1 MARKGQDS
9 QKDMDQDGRNRTTRT
24 IMAYKTDR
32 IWKLGYGN
40 QNVETRIPQ
49 SEQDSMKGTVRTE
62 QHEQDQ
68 QNRTFRPYIL
78 PPPLSISPS
87 TIYLHP
93 CFHLFLSN
101 YHSDYSSNYLSICPF
116 INPFICI

>member
-1 MARKGQDS
+1 MARKGQDR
-9 QKDMDQDGRNRTTRT
+9 QKGDIEQDGGNRTTRT
-24 IMAYKTDR
+24 IMADKTDR

-78 PPPLSISPS
+78 PPP
-87 TIYLHP
+87 
-93 CFHLFLSN
+93 
-101 YHSDYSSNYLSICPF
+101 F
-116 INPFICI
+116 I